1 MGGSQPNEPF
11 QAWVHKSQHC
21 PADVSH
27 GKVHDSVR
35 LTVTYIH
42 TYITSFIHTVTYIQ
56 TTYIPPWFIH
66 TVTYTVTS

>member
-35 LTVTYIH
+35 LTVTYI
-42 TYITSFIHTVTYIQ
+42 Q